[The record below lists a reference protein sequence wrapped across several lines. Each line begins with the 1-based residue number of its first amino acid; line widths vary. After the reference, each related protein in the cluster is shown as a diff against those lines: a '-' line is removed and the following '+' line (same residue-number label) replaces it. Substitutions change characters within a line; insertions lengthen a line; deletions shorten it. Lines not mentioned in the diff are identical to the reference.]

1 MVKCPK
7 CGREVEEWAGKCPYC
22 KTNFEKYNRGETSNR
37 NHAYWLNIFAIIN
50 IVLCIIASIVIF
62 INFSTSEI
70 VTDYSYI
77 SGSTTEAVTNWV
89 GIIGGISVLILGL
102 TQYFILETIIDIYD
116 MVEETNNNQK

>member
-7 CGREVEEWAGKCPYC
+7 CGREVDEWENECPYC

-50 IVLCIIASIVIF
+50 IVLCIIASIIIF

-77 SGSTTEAVTNWV
+77 SGSTTETVINWV